1 MNIKELFYKPTNAT
15 KYTPS
20 TGTCTGSE
28 SGLLDNIYLMF
39 KNTFFFSYV
48 IQFLLVWLMYKFAG
62 SGRYWKMLF
71 IASIAGLFAA
81 SIENITL
88 ATICSGAHEIIEEI
102 NAQTAISGIEQDK
115 NTIYKGKV
123 IMFLLAEP
131 FWIITEYSIP
141 ILNLIKMKAISK
153 GKVAKIIKYSIY
165 VLGIPFSVI
174 RFTIGFNRYMNGYLN
189 DDYIKIL
196 HGFAFGIMA
205 AADII
210 CTIFIIY
217 FVNKYN
223 RRVSNGNNLT
233 DYIQQSSYTILITV
247 DFVSLFLSILCIYVN
262 VFSNHIVPFTPN
274 SATPFHCVKSVFLLI
289 LAVDALL
296 FKYGANNSTSLQNSS
311 ENTTLKAISENYG
324 SKNKS
329 ALSIGKPYNTTFN
342 GSMNLS
348 TIGSPTVV
356 NPNVSTVNNIS
367 TSNSVNL
374 KSPKVSNISAY
385 GYNDS
390 FDGYSPGT
398 SRNNSVNYSSKTIVK
413 NYTNENNNKKSFE
426 IKAYPPQQFG
436 FLYNQSDYSP
446 MDYNNYRNNY

>member
-1 MNIKELFYKPTNAT
+1 MGIKEIFYQPTNAT
-15 KYTPS
+15 KYTLS
-20 TGTCTGSE
+20 TGTCTNNKNGV
-28 SGLLDNIYLMF
+28 LDGIYLIF

-71 IASIAGLFAA
+71 LASIAGLFAA
-81 SIENITL
+81 TIENVTL
-88 ATICSGAHEIIEEI
+88 ATICSNSNKVYEEI
-102 NAQTAISGIEQDK
+102 ERQQSFGIQDPSRDNK
-115 NTIYKGKV
+115 YKKKV
-123 IMFLLAEP
+123 VTFLLAEP
-131 FWIITEYSIP
+131 FWILTEYSIP

-153 GKVAKIIKYSIY
+153 GKIAKIIKYSIY
-165 VLGIPFSVI
+165 ILGIPFSAI
-174 RFTIGFNRYMNGYLN
+174 RFTIGFNRYMNGYLD

-205 AADII
+205 IADII

-217 FVNKYN
+217 FVSKYN

-233 DYIQQSSYTILITV
+233 EYIQQSSYTILVTV
-247 DFVSLFLSILCIYVN
+247 DAVSLFLSMLCIYVN
-262 VFSNHIVPFTPN
+262 ISRNYYFPFTEH

-324 SKNKS
+324 SRNKS
-329 ALSIGKPYNTTFN
+329 AVSISKPFNTTFN
-342 GSMNLS
+342 GSTNISNL
-348 TIGSPTVV
+348 GSPTVI
-356 NPNVSTVNNIS
+356 NPNISALNHLSST
-367 TSNSVNL
+367 NSI

-390 FDGYSPGT
+390 FEVYSPST
-398 SRNNSVNYSSKTIVK
+398 SKKNSVNYNSKTIVK

-436 FLYNQSDYSP
+436 FLYNQGDYSP
-446 MDYNNYRNNY
+446 MEYNYRHSNY